1 MKNKLMQKA
10 FGFFGQRLLAFITQR
25 LNGKPKFDGMEKH
38 KKLLF
43 EQKYLPKVSQF
54 LKNRLRQTTRTKRWS
69 R

>member
-1 MKNKLMQKA
+1 MQKA
-10 FGFFGQRLLAFITQR
+10 FGFLGQRLLTFITQR
-25 LNGKPKFDGMEKH
+25 LNGKPQVTEIEKH
-38 KKLLF
+38 KKLSF